1 MTRMFIA
8 VETRPMTVRERIFE
22 EDIFEDF
29 GPDCYLPYPRL
40 KVFRFDAAIPQ
51 RRAKTRSRM
60 SAGGWPAWNDA
71 PSAQSHADAPTI
83 TDQQAFSEEINDNDV
98 VIDELR
104 AGVRK
109 LVPRIPGVYGMLDLR
124 GRLIYVGKSK
134 SLRGRLLSYFLPHN
148 EEEKAGRIVQST
160 QSIVW
165 EPQPSEFAAL
175 LREQYLIRQFQPR
188 FNVQGMPK
196 RQRPVFLCLGRP
208 PAEMLYVSHLPD
220 SRALA
225 CQGPLMGS
233 GRVRRAVELLNRIF
247 GLRDCS
253 NQTSFSFTDQLS
265 LFDLSP
271 RPGCLRLELHTCL
284 GPCAGACNRA
294 GYEKHVHQ
302 ARAFLSGENVQPLLT
317 LQHQMQTAAERHHFE
332 QAARLRDDL
341 KHVQWLARKLE
352 HFAEARQKFSFVY
365 PVKGLDGRDCWYIV
379 RHGELCSVLSTP
391 RTKTEIKKAT
401 RIVHEWLS
409 EKPQVGKSIPSRP
422 ETVALIS
429 GWFRTNRPELQ
440 KVFSAESLTA
450 SSA

>member
-1 MTRMFIA
+1 MTA
-8 VETRPMTVRERIFE
+8 RERIFDDE
-22 EDIFEDF
+22 IFEDF
-29 GPDCYLPYPRL
+29 GPDCYLPYPRNT
-40 KVFRFDAAIPQ
+40 VQRFDAQVPQ
-51 RRAKTRSRM
+51 KRRPVRVISTR
-60 SAGGWPAWNDA
+60 WPSIAEPIIIDTPRAASDA
-71 PSAQSHADAPTI
+71 QDDANECDATI
-83 TDQQAFSEEINDNDV
+83 E
-98 VIDELR
+98 ELR
-104 AGVRK
+104 TGVRK
-109 LVPRIPGVYGMLDLR
+109 NVPRVPGVYGMLDLR

-134 SLRGRLLSYFLPHN
+134 SLRSRLLSYFLPHN

-175 LREQYLIRQFQPR
+175 LREQYLIRHFQPR

-196 RQRPVFLCLGRP
+196 RQRPVYLCLGKP

-233 GRVRRAVELLNRIF
+233 GRVRRAVEVLNRIF

-253 NQTSFSFTDQLS
+253 NQTTFSFTDQLS

-271 RPGCLRLELHTCL
+271 RPGCLRLELQTCL

-302 ARAFLSGENVQPLLT
+302 ARAFLMGENAEPMRVLET
-317 LQHQMQTAAERHHFE
+317 QMQTAAERMHFE

-341 KHVQWLARKLE
+341 KHVQWLAKKLE

-365 PVKGLDGRDCWYIV
+365 PVKGIDGRDCWYIV
-379 RHGELCSVLSTP
+379 RHGELCAVLSAP
-391 RTKTEIKKAT
+391 RTKTEIKKAA
-401 RIVHEWLS
+401 RVVHDWLS

-429 GWFRTNRPELQ
+429 GWFRSNRPEL
-440 KVFSAESLTA
+440 KVVFSPDSLTA
-450 SSA
+450 SSV

>member
-1 MTRMFIA
+1 MTA
-8 VETRPMTVRERIFE
+8 RERIFDDE
-22 EDIFEDF
+22 IFEDF
-29 GPDCYLPYPRL
+29 GPDCYLPYPRNT
-40 KVFRFDAAIPQ
+40 VQRFDAQVPQ
-51 RRAKTRSRM
+51 KRRPVRVISTR
-60 SAGGWPAWNDA
+60 WPSIAEPIIVETPRAASDA
-71 PSAQSHADAPTI
+71 QDDENECDATI
-83 TDQQAFSEEINDNDV
+83 E
-98 VIDELR
+98 ELR
-104 AGVRK
+104 TGVRK
-109 LVPRIPGVYGMLDLR
+109 HVPRVPGVYGMLDLR

-134 SLRGRLLSYFLPHN
+134 SLRSRLLSYFLPHN
-148 EEEKAGRIVQST
+148 EEEKAGRIVQTT

-175 LREQYLIRQFQPR
+175 LREQYLIRHFQPR

-196 RQRPVFLCLGRP
+196 RQRPVYLCLGKP

-233 GRVRRAVELLNRIF
+233 GRVRRAVEVLNRIF

-253 NQTSFSFTDQLS
+253 NQTTFSFTDQLS

-271 RPGCLRLELHTCL
+271 RPGCLRLELQTCL

-302 ARAFLSGENVQPLLT
+302 ARAFLMGENAEPMRVLET
-317 LQHQMQTAAERHHFE
+317 QMQTAAERMHFE

-341 KHVQWLARKLE
+341 KHVQWLAKKLE

-365 PVKGLDGRDCWYIV
+365 PVKGIDGRDCWYIV
-379 RHGELCSVLSTP
+379 RHGELCAVLSAP
-391 RTKTEIKKAT
+391 RTKTEIKKAA
-401 RIVHEWLS
+401 RVVHDWLS

-429 GWFRTNRPELQ
+429 GWFRSNRPEL
-440 KVFSAESLTA
+440 KVVFSPDSLTA
-450 SSA
+450 SSV

>member
-1 MTRMFIA
+1 MK
-8 VETRPMTVRERIFE
+8 PREQIFDE
-22 EDIFEDF
+22 ELFEDF
-29 GPDCYLPYPRL
+29 GPDCFLPFPRHSVQRL
-40 KVFRFDAAIPQ
+40 DASVPQ
-51 RRAKTRSRM
+51 RRRPTRVLSTRWPSIAHPAVIE
-60 SAGGWPAWNDA
+60 SAVHSLSTDDNNPANDTV
-71 PSAQSHADAPTI
+71 QS
-83 TDQQAFSEEINDNDV
+83 SDNESDL
-98 VIDELR
+98 VIEELR

-109 LVPRIPGVYGMLDLR
+109 QVPRVPGVYGMLDLR

-148 EEEKAGRIVQST
+148 EEEKAGRIVQTT

-196 RQRPVFLCLGRP
+196 RQRPVFLALGKP

-233 GRVRRAVELLNRIF
+233 GRVRRAVEVLNRIF

-271 RPGCLRLELHTCL
+271 RPGCLRLELQTCL

-294 GYEKHVHQ
+294 RYEQHVHQ
-302 ARAFLSGENVQPLLT
+302 ARAFLAGENEQPIQI
-317 LQHQMQTAAERHHFE
+317 LQQQMQNAAERMHFE

-341 KHVQWLARKLE
+341 KHVEWLSRKLK

-365 PVKGLDGRDCWYIV
+365 PVKGVDGRDCWYIV
-379 RHGELCSVLSTP
+379 RHGELCAVLSAP
-391 RTKTEIKKAT
+391 RTKPELKKAT
-401 RIVHEWLS
+401 RIVNEWLS
-409 EKPQVGKSIPSRP
+409 EQPQVGKSIPSRP

-429 GWFRTNRPELQ
+429 GWFRSNRAELKQ
-440 KVFSAESLTA
+440 VFTPDSLTA
-450 SSA
+450 SSV

>member
-1 MTRMFIA
+1 MA
-8 VETRPMTVRERIFE
+8 AKEGIFDE
-22 EDIFEDF
+22 EIFEDF
-29 GPDCYLPYPRL
+29 GPDCYLPFPRHQ
-40 KVFRFDAAIPQ
+40 VQRFDASIPQ
-51 RRAKTRSRM
+51 RRRPTRIVSTRWPSI
-60 SAGGWPAWNDA
+60 SAPIIIDTLPSSPEPDEVDNENDL
-71 PSAQSHADAPTI
+71 
-83 TDQQAFSEEINDNDV
+83 
-98 VIDELR
+98 VIAELR
-104 AGVRK
+104 TGVK
-109 LVPRIPGVYGMLDLR
+109 KNVPRVPGVYGMLDLR

-175 LREQYLIRQFQPR
+175 LREQYLIRHFQPR

-196 RQRPVFLCLGRP
+196 RQRPVFLCLGKP

-233 GRVRRAVELLNRIF
+233 GRVRRAVEVLNRIF

-253 NQTSFSFTDQLS
+253 NQTTFSFTDQLS

-271 RPGCLRLELHTCL
+271 RPGCLRLELQTCL

-302 ARAFLSGENVQPLLT
+302 ARAFLQGENDLPLRVLE
-317 LQHQMQTAAERHHFE
+317 QQMKLAAERQHFE
-332 QAARLRDDL
+332 QAVRLRDDL

-365 PVKGLDGRDCWYIV
+365 PVKGIDGRDCWYIV
-379 RHGELCSVLSTP
+379 RHGELCAVLSAP
-391 RTKTEIKKAT
+391 RTKTELKKAT
-401 RIVHEWLS
+401 RIVHDWLS

-429 GWFRTNRPELQ
+429 GWFRSNRTELKQ
-440 KVFSAESLTA
+440 VFAPDSLTTSPA
-450 SSA
+450 